1 MKKNKNEIFLLVG
14 AVIFVF
20 IGIFFLAKSQNVNT
34 IVEIPYEEVS
44 SVNYKVYLNDK
55 TYYNKDFLE
64 EGMQYI
70 SSIIDYVDLNFNY
83 NAEFQGVDSYQVKK
97 IVTADV
103 KIVDRDNPDK
113 IIYSKNE
120 TIKEEN
126 EDLDK
131 LNILDEI
138 KVDYGKYNGIV
149 NEIKT
154 KYAISAKSMLTV
166 SYNIIYS
173 SEKDG
178 LSNSKVMNVE
188 IPLSEQMINISKP
201 NSTRVQDIYR
211 GNDKDTFKSV
221 IMIILML
228 LMFIIAIILG
238 IILVRKVRERISS
251 ESKYDRYI
259 AKILREYD
267 SYITEAKEENS
278 LPYKDIIKVGSF
290 KELLDVRNNIEK
302 AIVYTKV
309 DENTSKF
316 QLIDEQIYEYT
327 VTREEMDN

>member
-83 NAEFQGVDSYQVKK
+83 SAEFQGVDSYQVKK

-126 EDLDK
+126 ENLDK

-211 GNDKDTFKSV
+211 GNDKDTFKSA
-221 IMIILML
+221 IMTILML

-302 AIVYTKV
+302 AIIYTKV